1 MADEPEMK
9 TKCDLLLVSAAGK
22 TYLVEAAEGLAQVGD
37 RVDFIPRGEDLVSG
51 YVDDILPAEPFDSVY
66 CFVTRL
72 AHLQL
77 PVAVYHKVWVNRNL
91 CGELD

>member
-1 MADEPEMK
+1 MADTPEIK

-22 TYLVEAAEGLAQVGD
+22 TYLVEADEGLAQVGD

-51 YVDDILPAEPFDSVY
+51 YVDDIMTTEPFSSDY

-77 PVAVYHKVWVNRNL
+77 PIAVYHKVWVNRNL